1 MKVRALPDHPC
12 AGAPRRRDT
21 FSHPILFYIGYFGS
35 IAHFFFFFLS
45 IGSAVGALFCHTEV
59 KNSCI

>member
-35 IAHFFFFFLS
+35 IAHFFFFFKHWKRGGSFVLS
-45 IGSAVGALFCHTEV
+45 HGS
-59 KNSCI
+59 